1 MTKLERLIE
10 KARELPAPDRLR
22 LVEAIEDSVEGETR
36 TGSRPPVAYG
46 PLLALAGT
54 FESDWSDVST
64 DKYRHVAEANAP
76 RSGDE

>member
-10 KARELPAPDRLR
+10 RARELPAPDRLR
-22 LVEAIEDSVEGETR
+22 LIEAIEGAVDSEARG
-36 TGSRPPVAYG
+36 GSAKAVSYE

-54 FESDWSDVST
+54 ATSEFGDVST
-64 DKYRHVAEANAP
+64 DKYSHVAEAHTP